1 MSSQRSS
8 SQSATIK
15 VGLLAVFSIIL
26 LVFVLVWLRGR
37 GINSGDSYD
46 VVFKDV
52 DGMRESSAV
61 QMMGIR
67 VGFVDSITPV
77 VKDGKYYVNVSFSIN
92 DPSID
97 IPKGSQLS
105 IEQSGIIGEKFL
117 EVTPPKLR
125 KVTLST
131 FRDTEFSNLIT
142 QNVMPVKFIFEEGL
156 LEVGK
161 VERVESLPDENLTHH
176 KLYYR
181 ITLPGAK
188 MPKHPL
194 FELKEDANGKPYLF
208 IVSREPMLVQRPDPA
223 LVFTI
228 ENPVRIKRF
237 LEIQMESAEALK
249 VTNDKITQLLS
260 DETIA
265 TLSSTVKNTEV
276 LTARATDVLDSAHE
290 LIKIAGDDMEQL
302 VKTSEHLAENLIE
315 VSDNLNEV
323 IGDPQLK
330 EDLLSTISSIERS
343 TDALSEIIADPA
355 LSETITTVKD
365 TSKDASELVSLL
377 KETAQDKELQTR
389 LDHSLTTLNASLD
402 KLSTVL
408 TELETITA
416 DEDESIKGI
425 IQDTKATTENMKGF
439 SEKLN
444 GRFTLF
450 RLLF

>member
-1 MSSQRSS
+1 
-8 SQSATIK
+8 
-15 VGLLAVFSIIL
+15 
-26 LVFVLVWLRGR
+26 
-37 GINSGDSYD
+37 
-46 VVFKDV
+46 
-52 DGMRESSAV
+52 
-61 QMMGIR
+61 
-67 VGFVDSITPV
+67 
-77 VKDGKYYVNVSFSIN
+77 
-92 DPSID
+92 
-97 IPKGSQLS
+97 
-105 IEQSGIIGEKFL
+105 
-117 EVTPPKLR
+117 
-125 KVTLST
+125 
-131 FRDTEFSNLIT
+131 
-142 QNVMPVKFIFEEGL
+142 
-156 LEVGK
+156 
-161 VERVESLPDENLTHH
+161 
-176 KLYYR
+176 
-181 ITLPGAK
+181 
-188 MPKHPL
+188 
-194 FELKEDANGKPYLF
+194 
-208 IVSREPMLVQRPDPA
+208 
-223 LVFTI
+223 
-228 ENPVRIKRF
+228 
-237 LEIQMESAEALK
+237 
-249 VTNDKITQLLS
+249 
-260 DETIA
+260 
-265 TLSSTVKNTEV
+265 
-276 LTARATDVLDSAHE
+276 
-290 LIKIAGDDMEQL
+290 KIAGDDMEQL